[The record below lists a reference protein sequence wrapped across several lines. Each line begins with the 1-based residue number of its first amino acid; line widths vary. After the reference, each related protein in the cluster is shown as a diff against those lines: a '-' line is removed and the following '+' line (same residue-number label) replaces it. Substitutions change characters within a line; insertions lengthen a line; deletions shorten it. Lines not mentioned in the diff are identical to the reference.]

1 MTGAP
6 ITASEPTEAENTARA
21 EALLDRRWRLLAA
34 GRLVAARSG
43 RTYADSSPW
52 TEDVIAEVPDADEQD
67 VVAAVD
73 AAREAA
79 AGWRRTPVRERA
91 RLVEQLADAIEERAQ
106 DFAVL
111 DAIDGGAPVRE
122 MSSDVR
128 VAVGSLRMFA
138 GLALE
143 LKGTTIPASENLHYT
158 VREPYGVAARIV
170 PFNHP
175 FMFAASKIAAPLV
188 AGNATVLKPPEVAP
202 LSALLLGELA
212 AEILPPGVLSILVGD
227 GPAVPRAIV
236 RHPAVRRIGFI
247 GSEPTGRAIQRDAA
261 DAGVKEVTLELG
273 GKNALIACPDTD
285 PLLVA
290 RGAVDGMNFTW
301 SGQSCGSTSR
311 LLVHESLAD
320 EVVAEV
326 VRLLQGRR
334 IASPLDPTSEQG
346 TVISRQHYDRIL
358 GHIAMARAEG
368 AEVLAGGGPPPG
380 IERGLFVAPTVLGSV
395 AAGSRIAREEVF
407 GPVLS
412 VIRWKDESDVVAM
425 ANSVDYGLTA
435 AVWTDDVRRAH
446 RMAQELEVGYVWIN
460 GTSRHFPGVPFGGV
474 KGSGIGREESIEELL
489 GYTTV
494 KAVNVML

>member
-1 MTGAP
+1 
-6 ITASEPTEAENTARA
+6 
-21 EALLDRRWRLLAA
+21 
-34 GRLVAARSG
+34 
-43 RTYADSSPW
+43 
-52 TEDVIAEVPDADEQD
+52 
-67 VVAAVD
+67 
-73 AAREAA
+73 
-79 AGWRRTPVRERA
+79 
-91 RLVEQLADAIEERAQ
+91 
-106 DFAVL
+106 
-111 DAIDGGAPVRE
+111 
-122 MSSDVR
+122 

-212 AEILPPGVLSILVGD
+212 AEILPPGVLSILIGN

-395 AAGSRIAREEVF
+395 AADSRIAREEVF